1 MALAALAALAAAVAG
16 TLNKRDLLGGEKI
29 DCVSDFAE
37 ADTGLIPSD
46 DRGAEPDKLTGEALL
61 DEVKLFT
68 VETSLLLATVPS
80 PPFLF
85 FLYFLLAGIYYIFI
99 LYNYA

>member
-1 MALAALAALAAAVAG
+1 MAVAAALAALAALAG
-16 TLNKRDLLGGEKI
+16 TLNNRDLLVAENI
-29 DCVSDFAE
+29 DCVGVFDV